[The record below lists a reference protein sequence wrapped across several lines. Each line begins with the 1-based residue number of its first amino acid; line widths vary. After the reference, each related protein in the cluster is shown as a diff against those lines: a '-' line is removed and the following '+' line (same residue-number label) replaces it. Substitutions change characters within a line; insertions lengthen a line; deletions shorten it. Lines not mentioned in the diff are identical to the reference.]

1 MSFVSNVT
9 TPANSTAQLDK
20 LTISHLGFLAQRRL
34 ARGVRLNHAEAVVCF
49 CVLSTGLSFG
59 WN

>member
-34 ARGVRLNHAEAVVCF
+34 ARGIRLNHAEAVVCF
-49 CVLSTGLSFG
+49 WYLSTGFSLG